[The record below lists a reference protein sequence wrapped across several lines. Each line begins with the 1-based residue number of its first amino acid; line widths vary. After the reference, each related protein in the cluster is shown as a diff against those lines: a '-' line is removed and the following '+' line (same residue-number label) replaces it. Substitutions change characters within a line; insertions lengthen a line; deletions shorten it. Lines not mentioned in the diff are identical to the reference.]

1 MSQVK
6 PPITLES
13 HTVKAG
19 SLAWR
24 WANRRRAL
32 GLALP
37 PRPVPPVAVQ
47 PFPLQLIQTPS
58 PELPFPMP
66 NKSSKLESYLRLL
79 TEARFRQRQTVWMG
93 GGVGSS
99 CPAHRALPSLFG
111 LLARTACR
119 TGIAPQC
126 LSGMTLSSPLTS
138 TEIPLIHRC
147 HWAPSLDGTTLKPSM
162 S

>member
-24 WANRRRAL
+24 WTNGRRAL

-37 PRPVPPVAVQ
+37 PRPVPPVAAQ

-58 PELPFPMP
+58 LELPFPMP

-79 TEARFRQRQTVWMG
+79 TEADRVDG

>member
-13 HTVKAG
+13 HIVKAG

-24 WANRRRAL
+24 WAL

-37 PRPVPPVAVQ
+37 PRPIPPVAAQ

-93 GGVGSS
+93 VGWG
-99 CPAHRALPSLFG
+99 AHAQLTELFRHFLAFWPGPRAARV
-111 LLARTACR
+111 LL
-119 TGIAPQC
+119 
-126 LSGMTLSSPLTS
+126 LSVSQG
-138 TEIPLIHRC
+138 
-147 HWAPSLDGTTLKPSM
+147 
-162 S
+162 